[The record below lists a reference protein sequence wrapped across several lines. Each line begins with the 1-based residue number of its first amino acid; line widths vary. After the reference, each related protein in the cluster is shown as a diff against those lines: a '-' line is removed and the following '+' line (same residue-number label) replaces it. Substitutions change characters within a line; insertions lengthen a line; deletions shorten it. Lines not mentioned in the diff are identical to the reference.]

1 MEKHI
6 ARDLKR
12 VDIEIG
18 QRLFSIAKEKD
29 IPAPPSPLQARIL
42 EFLFKNEDN
51 EVNQKDIEQHLCVS
65 KATISGALF
74 SMEKNGFIKRVT
86 SQKDQ
91 RSKQIIITDSSKE
104 AYNSLSIVFEEVNK
118 ELLEGVTEDEID
130 TFYKILDKFSKNIK
144 KEV

>member
-1 MEKHI
+1 MEKQI

-51 EVNQKDIEQHLCVS
+51 EVNQKDIEQHICVS

-91 RSKQIIITDSSKE
+91 RSKQIIITDSSRE

>member
-42 EFLFKNEDN
+42 E
-51 EVNQKDIEQHLCVS
+51 DIEQHICVS

-91 RSKQIIITDSSKE
+91 RSKQIIITDSSRE

>member
-51 EVNQKDIEQHLCVS
+51 EVNQKDIEQHICVS

-91 RSKQIIITDSSKE
+91 RSKQIIITDSSRE

>member
-51 EVNQKDIEQHLCVS
+51 EVNQKDIEQHICVS

-91 RSKQIIITDSSKE
+91 RSKQIIITDSSRE
-104 AYNSLSIVFEEVNK
+104 AYNSLSMVFEEVNK

>member
-29 IPAPPSPLQARIL
+29 IPDPPSPLQARIL

-51 EVNQKDIEQHLCVS
+51 EVNQKDIEQHICVS

-91 RSKQIIITDSSKE
+91 RSKQIIITDSSRE

>member
-91 RSKQIIITDSSKE
+91 RSKQIIITDSSRE

>member
-51 EVNQKDIEQHLCVS
+51 EVNQKDIEQHICVS

-91 RSKQIIITDSSKE
+91 RSKQIIITDTSRE

-118 ELLEGVTEDEID
+118 ELLEGVTEDEIN

>member
-51 EVNQKDIEQHLCVS
+51 EVNQKDIEQHICVS

-91 RSKQIIITDSSKE
+91 RSKQIIITDTSRE

>member
-1 MEKHI
+1 
-6 ARDLKR
+6 
-12 VDIEIG
+12 
-18 QRLFSIAKEKD
+18 
-29 IPAPPSPLQARIL
+29 
-42 EFLFKNEDN
+42 
-51 EVNQKDIEQHLCVS
+51 
-65 KATISGALF
+65 
-74 SMEKNGFIKRVT
+74 MEKNGFIKRVT

-91 RSKQIIITDSSKE
+91 RSKQIIITDSSRE

>member
-42 EFLFKNEDN
+42 EFLFKHEED

-91 RSKQIIITDSSKE
+91 RSKQIIITDSSRE

-130 TFYKILDKFSKNIK
+130 TFYMILDKFSKNIK

>member
-91 RSKQIIITDSSKE
+91 RSKQIIITDSSRE
-104 AYNSLSIVFEEVNK
+104 AYNSLSMVFEEVNK

>member
-42 EFLFKNEDN
+42 EFLFKNEEN
-51 EVNQKDIEQHLCVS
+51 EVNQKDIEQHICVS

-91 RSKQIIITDSSKE
+91 RSKQIIITDSSRE

>member
-6 ARDLKR
+6 TRDLKR

-51 EVNQKDIEQHLCVS
+51 EVNQKDIEQHICVS

-91 RSKQIIITDSSKE
+91 RSKQIIITDSSRE